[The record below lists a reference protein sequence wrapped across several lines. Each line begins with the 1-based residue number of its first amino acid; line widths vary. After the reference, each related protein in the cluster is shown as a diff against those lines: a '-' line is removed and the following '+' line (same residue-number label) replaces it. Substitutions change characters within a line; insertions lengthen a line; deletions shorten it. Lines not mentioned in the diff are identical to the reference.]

1 MKKQVKYVFITGGVV
16 SSLGKGVTSASLA
29 LLLKSRG
36 YRVFMQKLD
45 PYLNVDPGTMSPY
58 QHGEVFVTDDGAET
72 DLDLG
77 HYERFAGVTC
87 SKASNYTSGRIYSA
101 VLARERA
108 GGYLGG
114 TVQVVPHITD
124 EIKAAIRSAG
134 EAHGD
139 EPAPDIVLCEIG
151 GVSGDIESLP
161 FLEAARQFRFEEGE
175 ENTCFVHLTL
185 VPYLKAAGELKTKP
199 SQHSVGMLRN
209 IGIIPDILV
218 CRTEM
223 TIPEEHLKKL
233 AMFCNV
239 KRECVIE
246 EKDVADSV
254 YAVPRELREQGLD
267 EQVLR
272 QVRLD
277 LWPIKHTVWDTLV
290 RKATQPKKR
299 CRIALVGKYISIR
312 DAYKSV
318 HEALQHAGMANDC
331 KVEVVPIE
339 AEEFHDLFKR
349 VGVKSSSSRKV
360 ANNSSL
366 ELQLKTPTN
375 SIDGILV
382 PGGFGA
388 RGVEGK
394 IAAIKYAREKKIPF
408 LGICLGMQ
416 CTVIEYARDVLGWK
430 DANSTEFDENTTHP
444 VIDLM
449 EEQRGVTQKGG
460 TMRLGAYPCVLKKDS
475 LADKL
480 YSHKEHKEHKV
491 FVDFASFAA
500 KNTTVISERHRHR
513 YEFANDTKAQ
523 KAIEA
528 AGLVASGLSPDGKLV
543 EIVELPGHPYFI
555 AAQFHPEFKSRPTI
569 PHPLFNGLVKAALKN
584 GKRGTGNGERIPR
597 AKRVAEGDALAGVG
611 TGKRE

>member
-36 YRVFMQKLD
+36 YKVFMQKLD

-87 SKASNYTSGRIYSA
+87 TKASNYTSGRIYSA

-134 EAHGD
+134 EHD
-139 EPAPDIVLCEIG
+139 CDIVLCEIG

-161 FLEAARQFRFEEGE
+161 FLEAARQFRFEEGTD
-175 ENTCFVHLTL
+175 NTCFVHLTL
-185 VPYLKAAGELKTKP
+185 VPHLKAAGELKTKP
-199 SQHSVGMLRN
+199 SQHSVGLLRN

-223 TIPEEHLKKL
+223 PIPEEHKQKL

-239 KRECVIE
+239 RRECVIE
-246 EKDVADSV
+246 EQDVTASV
-254 YAVPRELREQGLD
+254 YAVPRELRKQALD

-272 QVRLD
+272 QLHLD
-277 LWPIKHTVWDTLV
+277 IWPIKHTAWDTLV
-290 RKATQPKKR
+290 RKATKPKR
-299 CRIALVGKYISIR
+299 HCRIALVGKYISIR

-331 KVEVVPIE
+331 KVEVVPVE
-339 AEEFHDLFKR
+339 AEEFSSADKR
-349 VGVKSSSSRKV
+349 F
-360 ANNSSL
+360 
-366 ELQLKTPTN
+366 
-375 SIDGILV
+375 DGILV
-382 PGGFGA
+382 PGGFGS

-394 IAAIKYAREKKIPF
+394 IAAIRYARERKIPF

-430 DANSTEFDENTTHP
+430 DANSTEFDAKTAHP

-449 EEQRGVTQKGG
+449 EEQRGITQKGG
-460 TMRLGAYPCVLKKDS
+460 TMRLGAYPCVLKKNS
-475 LADKL
+475 LAAKL
-480 YSHKEHKEHKV
+480 YG
-491 FVDFASFAA
+491 AA
-500 KNTTVISERHRHR
+500 EISERHRHR
-513 YEFANDTKAQ
+513 YELDANGAAAA
-523 KAIEA
+523 AIEK
-528 AGLVASGLSPDGKLV
+528 AGLAISGLSPDDKLV
-543 EIVELPGHPYFI
+543 EIVELPNHPYFI
-555 AAQFHPEFKSRPTI
+555 ACQFHPEFKSRPTA
-569 PHPLFNGLVKAALKN
+569 PHPLFLGLVKAALT
-584 GKRGTGNGERIPR
+584 RS
-597 AKRVAEGDALAGVG
+597 
-611 TGKRE
+611 

>member
-1 MKKQVKYVFITGGVV
+1 MQSNTIGCSRLKPEWTTMKQHVKYVFITGGVV

-36 YRVFMQKLD
+36 YKVFMQKLD

-77 HYERFAGVTC
+77 HYERFEGVTC
-87 SKASNYTSGRIYSA
+87 TQASNFTSGRIYSA

-134 EAHGD
+134 EHD
-139 EPAPDIVLCEIG
+139 CDIVLCEIG

-161 FLEAARQFRFEEGE
+161 FLEAARQFRFEEGV

-223 TIPEEHLKKL
+223 PIPEEHMQKL

-239 KRECVIE
+239 RRECVIE
-246 EKDVADSV
+246 ERDVTESV
-254 YAVPRELREQGLD
+254 YAVPRELRKQGLD

-272 QVRLD
+272 QLHLD
-277 LWPIKHTVWDTLV
+277 IWPIRHTVWDTLV
-290 RKATQPKKR
+290 RKATQSKKR

-312 DAYKSV
+312 DAYKSI
-318 HEALQHAGMANDC
+318 HEALQHAGMAKNC

-339 AEEFHDLFKR
+339 AEDLLDTKR
-349 VGVKSSSSRKV
+349 GKDPGDCCGKK
-360 ANNSSL
+360 
-366 ELQLKTPTN
+366 LKE
-375 SIDGILV
+375 IDGILV
-382 PGGFGA
+382 PGGFGS

-394 IAAIKYAREKKIPF
+394 IAAIKYAREHKIPF

-416 CTVIEYARDVLGWK
+416 CTVIEYARDVLGWA
-430 DANSTEFDENTTHP
+430 DANSTEFDEKTTHP

-449 EEQRGVTQKGG
+449 EEQRGITQKGG
-460 TMRLGAYPCVLKKDS
+460 TMRLGAYPCILKKGS
-475 LADKL
+475 LAAKL
-480 YSHKEHKEHKV
+480 YGTSNLSLVSRHP
-491 FVDFASFAA
+491 SL
-500 KNTTVISERHRHR
+500 TISERHRHR
-513 YEFANDTKAQ
+513 YELGERASRPF
-523 KAIEA
+523 IEA
-528 AGLVASGLSPDGKLV
+528 GLNVSGLSPDGTLV
-543 EIVELPGHPYFI
+543 EIVELPQAKHPYFI
-555 AAQFHPEFKSRPTI
+555 ACQFHPEFKSRPTD
-569 PHPLFNGLVKAALKN
+569 PYPLFVGLVTAALK
-584 GKRGTGNGERIPR
+584 GK
-597 AKRVAEGDALAGVG
+597 
-611 TGKRE
+611 

>member
-16 SSLGKGVTSASLA
+16 SSLGKGITSASLA

-124 EIKAAIRSAG
+124 EIKSAIHSAG
-134 EAHGD
+134 EPHGD

-223 TIPEEHLKKL
+223 TIPEEHLRKL

-246 EKDVADSV
+246 EKDVTDSV
-254 YAVPRELREQGLD
+254 YAVPRELRDQGLD

-272 QVRLD
+272 QLRLD
-277 LWPIKHTVWDTLV
+277 VWPIKHTIWDSLV
-290 RKATQPKKR
+290 RKATQPKR
-299 CRIALVGKYISIR
+299 ECTIALVGKYISIR
-312 DAYKSV
+312 DAYKSI

-331 KVEVVPIE
+331 KVNVVPIE
-339 AEEFHDLFKR
+339 AEDLLATK
-349 VGVKSSSSRKV
+349 GTKSTKKKDEEKNLCDLCV
-360 ANNSSL
+360 L
-366 ELQLKTPTN
+366 CGKKLKDV
-375 SIDGILV
+375 DGILV
-382 PGGFGA
+382 PGGFGS

-430 DANSTEFDENTTHP
+430 DANSTEFDEKTAHP

-449 EEQRGVTQKGG
+449 EEQRGITQKGG
-460 TMRLGAYPCVLKKDS
+460 TMRLGAYPCVLKTGS
-475 LADKL
+475 LAEKL
-480 YSHKEHKEHKV
+480 YCHKGHKDHKA
-491 FVDFASFAA
+491 FVE
-500 KNTTVISERHRHR
+500 TMISERHRHR
-513 YEFANDTKAQ
+513 YEFANGAEAQ
-523 KAIEA
+523 RAIEA

-543 EIVELPGHPYFI
+543 EIVELHGHPYFI
-555 AAQFHPEFKSRPTI
+555 ASQFHPEFKSRPTA
-569 PHPLFNGLVKAALKN
+569 PHPLFNGLVKAALK
-584 GKRGTGNGERIPR
+584 GKR
-597 AKRVAEGDALAGVG
+597 K
-611 TGKRE
+611 

>member
-16 SSLGKGVTSASLA
+16 SSLGKGITSASLA

-36 YRVFMQKLD
+36 YKVFMQKLD

-101 VLARERA
+101 VISRERA

-114 TVQVVPHITD
+114 TVQVVPHITN
-124 EIKAAIRSAG
+124 EIKAAIHSAG
-134 EAHGD
+134 EHD
-139 EPAPDIVLCEIG
+139 CDIVLCEIG

-199 SQHSVGMLRN
+199 SQHSVGQLRA

-223 TIPEEHLKKL
+223 TIPREHLEKL

-239 KRECVIE
+239 RRECVIE
-246 EKDVADSV
+246 EKDVTDSV
-254 YAVPRELREQGLD
+254 YAVPRELRMQHLD
-267 EQVLR
+267 EQVLK
-272 QVRLD
+272 QLHLD
-277 LWPIKHTVWDTLV
+277 IWPIKHTVWDTLV
-290 RKATQPKKR
+290 KKATQPKYE
-299 CRIALVGKYISIR
+299 CTIALVGKYISIR

-318 HEALQHAGMANDC
+318 HEALQHAGMAHNA
-331 KVEVVPIE
+331 KVHVECIE
-339 AEEFHDLFKR
+339 AEDVEKNPKLLAK
-349 VGVKSSSSRKV
+349 
-360 ANNSSL
+360 A
-366 ELQLKTPTN
+366 
-375 SIDGILV
+375 DGILV
-382 PGGFGA
+382 PGGFGS
-388 RGVEGK
+388 RGVPGK
-394 IAAIKYAREKKIPF
+394 IAAIKWAREKKVPF

-416 CTVIEYARDVLGWK
+416 CTVIEYARDVLDWK
-430 DANSTEFDENTTHP
+430 DANSTEFDEKTAHP

-449 EEQRGVTQKGG
+449 EEQKKVTAKGG
-460 TMRLGAYPCVLKKDS
+460 TMRLGAYPCVLKRGS
-475 LADKL
+475 LA
-480 YSHKEHKEHKV
+480 
-491 FVDFASFAA
+491 A
-500 KNTTVISERHRHR
+500 KMYKSLEISERHRHR
-513 YEFANDTKAQ
+513 YEFALGTEMQ
-523 KAIEA
+523 QAIEK
-528 AGLVASGLSPDGKLV
+528 AGLKVSGTSPDGKLV

-555 AAQFHPEFKSRPTI
+555 AGQFHPEFKSRPI
-569 PHPLFNGLVKAALKN
+569 APHPLFDGLVAAALR
-584 GKRGTGNGERIPR
+584 GK
-597 AKRVAEGDALAGVG
+597 K
-611 TGKRE
+611 K

>member
-16 SSLGKGVTSASLA
+16 SSLGKGITSASLA

-36 YRVFMQKLD
+36 YKVFMQKLD

-114 TVQVVPHITD
+114 TVQVVPHITN

-134 EAHGD
+134 EHD
-139 EPAPDIVLCEIG
+139 CDIVLCEIG

-161 FLEAARQFRFEEGE
+161 FLEAARQFRFEEGV

-199 SQHSVGMLRN
+199 SQHSVGQLRA

-223 TIPEEHLKKL
+223 PIPREHLEKL

-239 KRECVIE
+239 RRDCVIE
-246 EKDVADSV
+246 EKDVTDSV
-254 YAVPRELREQGLD
+254 YAVPRELHKQHLD
-267 EQVLR
+267 EQVLK
-272 QVRLD
+272 QLHLD
-277 LWPIKHTVWDTLV
+277 IWPIRHTVWDTLV
-290 RKATQPKKR
+290 KKATQPKHE
-299 CRIALVGKYISIR
+299 CTIALVGKYISIR

-318 HEALQHAGMANDC
+318 HEALQHAGMAHNAKVHVDC
-331 KVEVVPIE
+331 IE
-339 AEEFHDLFKR
+339 AEEVEKNPKLLAR
-349 VGVKSSSSRKV
+349 
-360 ANNSSL
+360 A
-366 ELQLKTPTN
+366 
-375 SIDGILV
+375 DGILV
-382 PGGFGA
+382 PGGFGS
-388 RGVEGK
+388 RGVPGK
-394 IAAIKYAREKKIPF
+394 VAAIKWAREKGVPF

-430 DANSTEFDENTTHP
+430 DANSTEFDEKTTHP

-449 EEQRGVTQKGG
+449 EEQKKVTAKGG
-460 TMRLGAYPCVLKKDS
+460 TMRLGAYPCILKKGS
-475 LADKL
+475 LAAKL
-480 YSHKEHKEHKV
+480 YKAQE
-491 FVDFASFAA
+491 
-500 KNTTVISERHRHR
+500 ISERHRHR
-513 YEFANDTKAQ
+513 YEFALGTPMQ
-523 KAIEA
+523 QAIEK
-528 AGLVASGLSPDGKLV
+528 AGLRVSGTSPDGKLV
-543 EIVELPGHPYFI
+543 EIVELPTHPYFI
-555 AAQFHPEFKSRPTI
+555 AGQFHPEFKSRPTD
-569 PHPLFNGLVKAALKN
+569 PHPLFKGLVAAALKQ
-584 GKRGTGNGERIPR
+584 KKFE
-597 AKRVAEGDALAGVG
+597 K
-611 TGKRE
+611 KK

>member
-1 MKKQVKYVFITGGVV
+1 MAKYVFITGGVV

-87 SKASNYTSGRIYSA
+87 TKASNFTSGRIYSA

-114 TVQVVPHITD
+114 TVQVVPHVTD

-134 EAHGD
+134 EPHGA

-161 FLEAARQFRFEEGE
+161 FLEAARQFRFEAGA

-185 VPYLKAAGELKTKP
+185 VPYLRAAGELKTKP
-199 SQHSVGMLRN
+199 SQHSVGQLRA

-218 CRTEM
+218 CRTERA
-223 TIPEEHLKKL
+223 IPPEHLDKL
-233 AMFCNV
+233 ALFCNV
-239 KRECVIE
+239 RRECVIE
-246 EKDVADSV
+246 EKDVAESV

-267 EQVLR
+267 EQVLH
-272 QVRLD
+272 QLRLD
-277 LWPIKHTVWDTLV
+277 IWPIRHTVWDTLV
-290 RKATQPKKR
+290 RKATQPKR
-299 CRIALVGKYISIR
+299 ACRIALVGKYVAVR

-318 HEALQHAGMANDC
+318 HEALQHAGMARDAR
-331 KVEVVPIE
+331 VEVVPIE
-339 AEEFHDLFKR
+339 AET
-349 VGVKSSSSRKV
+349 
-360 ANNSSL
+360 L
-366 ELQLKTPTN
+366 EGRGGAAAAARRALADF
-375 SIDGILV
+375 DGILV
-382 PGGFGA
+382 PGGFGS

-394 IAAIKYAREKKIPF
+394 IAAIRYAREHKVPL

-416 CTVIEYARDVLGWK
+416 CAVIECSRDLLGWT
-430 DANSTEFDENTTHP
+430 DANSTEFDPATKHP

-449 EEQRGVTQKGG
+449 ESQRGVTQKGG
-460 TMRLGAYPCVLKKDS
+460 TMRLGAYPCLLS
-475 LADKL
+475 AG
-480 YSHKEHKEHKV
+480 SR
-491 FVDFASFAA
+491 AA
-500 KNTTVISERHRHR
+500 RAYGKQAQCRMQNAECRMAGKSSGKAFSIQHSELCISERHRHR
-513 YEFANDTKAQ
+513 YELAMDSEARR
-523 KAIEA
+523 ALEA
-528 AGLVASGLSPDGKLV
+528 AGLRVSGVSPDGSLAEV
-543 EIVELPGHPYFI
+543 VELPGHPYFI
-555 AAQFHPEFKSRPTI
+555 ACQFHPEFKSRPTA
-569 PHPLFNGLVKAALKN
+569 PHPLFLGLVTAALA
-584 GKRGTGNGERIPR
+584 RAPR
-597 AKRVAEGDALAGVG
+597 TPRRSASGR
-611 TGKRE
+611 RRW

>member
-1 MKKQVKYVFITGGVV
+1 MKNQVKYVFITGGVV
-16 SSLGKGVTSASLA
+16 SSLGKGITSASLA

-36 YRVFMQKLD
+36 YKVFMQKLD

-87 SKASNYTSGRIYSA
+87 TKASNFTSGRIYSA

-124 EIKAAIRSAG
+124 EIKAAIRSGGSQFA
-134 EAHGD
+134 ATD
-139 EPAPDIVLCEIG
+139 PDAINCVPPDIVLCEIG

-161 FLEAARQFRFEEGE
+161 FLEAARQFRFEEGQ

-223 TIPEEHLKKL
+223 PIPEEHMQKL

-246 EKDVADSV
+246 ERDVTDSV
-254 YAVPRELREQGLD
+254 YAVPRELRKQGLD

-272 QVRLD
+272 QLHLD
-277 LWPIKHTVWDTLV
+277 IWPVKHTVWDTLV

-312 DAYKSV
+312 DAYKSI
-318 HEALQHAGMANDC
+318 HEALQHAGMEKDC

-339 AEEFHDLFKR
+339 AEELLAAKNTESTKRGKHLCDLCDLCGK
-349 VGVKSSSSRKV
+349 K
-360 ANNSSL
+360 
-366 ELQLKTPTN
+366 LKDV
-375 SIDGILV
+375 DGILV
-382 PGGFGA
+382 PGGFGS

-394 IAAIKYAREKKIPF
+394 IAAIRYAREHKIPF

-430 DANSTEFDENTTHP
+430 DANSTEFDAATTHP

-449 EEQRGVTQKGG
+449 EEQRGITLKGG
-460 TMRLGAYPCVLKKDS
+460 TMRLGAYPCVLTKGS
-475 LADKL
+475 LAAKL
-480 YSHKEHKEHKV
+480 YVKKGEKV
-491 FVDFASFAA
+491 RRCEGENENLRPTSQDHDALM
-500 KNTTVISERHRHR
+500 TISERHRHR
-513 YEFANDTKAQ
+513 YEFAYDSAGRTALV
-523 KAIEA
+523 A
-528 AGLVASGLSPDGKLV
+528 AGLAVSGLSPDGKLV
-543 EIVELPGHPYFI
+543 EVVELPKHPYFI
-555 AAQFHPEFKSRPTI
+555 ACQFHPEFKSRPTA
-569 PHPLFNGLVKAALKN
+569 PHPLFVGLVAAALNRSRTK
-584 GKRGTGNGERIPR
+584 GK
-597 AKRVAEGDALAGVG
+597 
-611 TGKRE
+611 

>member
-16 SSLGKGVTSASLA
+16 SSLGKGITSASLA

-36 YRVFMQKLD
+36 YKVFMQKLD

-87 SKASNYTSGRIYSA
+87 TKASNFTSGRIYSA

-114 TVQVVPHITD
+114 TVQVIPHITD

-134 EAHGD
+134 EHD
-139 EPAPDIVLCEIG
+139 CDIVLCEIG

-161 FLEAARQFRFEEGE
+161 FLEAARQFRFEEGA

-223 TIPEEHLKKL
+223 PIPEEHMQKL

-239 KRECVIE
+239 RRDCVIE
-246 EKDVADSV
+246 EQDVTDSV
-254 YAVPRELREQGLD
+254 YAVPRELRKQGLD

-272 QVRLD
+272 QLHLD
-277 LWPIKHTVWDTLV
+277 IWPIKHTVWDTLV
-290 RKATQPKKR
+290 RKATQPKRR
-299 CRIALVGKYISIR
+299 CRIALVGKYIAIR
-312 DAYKSV
+312 DAYKSI
-318 HEALQHAGMANDC
+318 HEALQHAGMAKDC
-331 KVEVVPIE
+331 KVEVIPIE
-339 AEEFHDLFKR
+339 AEDILTQRHKDTET
-349 VGVKSSSSRKV
+349 KSKHLCASGP
-360 ANNSSL
+360 L
-366 ELQLKTPTN
+366 CLKN
-375 SIDGILV
+375 IDGILV
-382 PGGFGA
+382 PGGFGS
-388 RGVEGK
+388 RGIEGK
-394 IAAIKYAREKKIPF
+394 IAAIRYAREHKIPF

-430 DANSTEFDENTTHP
+430 DANSTEFDEHTAHP

-460 TMRLGAYPCVLKKDS
+460 TMRLGAYPCVLKKGS
-475 LADKL
+475 LASKL
-480 YSHKEHKEHKV
+480 YKDALTGFTRLTISQNPVNPVEKN
-491 FVDFASFAA
+491 FVAG
-500 KNTTVISERHRHR
+500 TISERHRHR
-513 YEFANDTKAQ
+513 YEFANNTEAQ

-528 AGLVASGLSPDGKLV
+528 AGLVATGLSPDGKLV
-543 EIVELPGHPYFI
+543 EIVELPKHPYFI
-555 AAQFHPEFKSRPTI
+555 ASQFHPEFKSRPTE
-569 PHPLFNGLVKAALKN
+569 PHPLFLGLVSAALKE
-584 GKRGTGNGERIPR
+584 K
-597 AKRVAEGDALAGVG
+597 K
-611 TGKRE
+611 

>member
-1 MKKQVKYVFITGGVV
+1 MIFVNFVAKNNDMKKQVKYVFITGGVV

-331 KVEVVPIE
+331 KVEVVPVE
-339 AEEFHDLFKR
+339 AEEWKETKD
-349 VGVKSSSSRKV
+349 
-360 ANNSSL
+360 
-366 ELQLKTPTN
+366 
-375 SIDGILV
+375 IDGILV
-382 PGGFGA
+382 PGGFGS

-460 TMRLGAYPCVLKKDS
+460 TMRLGAYPCVLAKGS

-480 YSHKEHKEHKV
+480 YSHKENK
-491 FVDFASFAA
+491 ASAA
-500 KNTTVISERHRHR
+500 KGATVISERHRHR

-584 GKRGTGNGERIPR
+584 GKREEGKGTRE
-597 AKRVAEGDALAGVG
+597 EGV
-611 TGKRE
+611 KNEKK

>member
-16 SSLGKGVTSASLA
+16 SSLGKGITSASLA

-36 YRVFMQKLD
+36 YKVFMQKLD

-87 SKASNYTSGRIYSA
+87 TKASNYTSGRIYSA

-114 TVQVVPHITD
+114 TVQVIPHITD

-134 EAHGD
+134 EHD
-139 EPAPDIVLCEIG
+139 CDIVLCEIG

-161 FLEAARQFRFEEGE
+161 FLEAARQFRFEEGAD
-175 ENTCFVHLTL
+175 NTCFVHLTL

-223 TIPEEHLKKL
+223 PIPEEHMQKL

-239 KRECVIE
+239 RRDCVIE
-246 EKDVADSV
+246 EQDVTDSV
-254 YAVPRELREQGLD
+254 YAVPRELRKQGLD

-272 QVRLD
+272 QLHLD
-277 LWPIKHTVWDTLV
+277 IWPIKHTVWDTLV

-299 CRIALVGKYISIR
+299 CRIALVGKYIAIR
-312 DAYKSV
+312 DAYKSI
-318 HEALQHAGMANDC
+318 HEALQHAGMAKDC

-339 AEEFHDLFKR
+339 AEEIESACNGNGHETRDTRR
-349 VGVKSSSSRKV
+349 VSRLTSH
-360 ANNSSL
+360 AQSP
-366 ELQLKTPTN
+366 LKDV
-375 SIDGILV
+375 DGILV
-382 PGGFGA
+382 PGGFGS

-394 IAAIKYAREKKIPF
+394 VAAIRFAREHGIPF

-430 DANSTEFDENTTHP
+430 DANSTEFDDHTAHP

-449 EEQRGVTQKGG
+449 EEQRGITQKGG
-460 TMRLGAYPCVLKKDS
+460 TMRLGAYPCVLKTGS
-475 LADKL
+475 LAAKL
-480 YSHKEHKEHKV
+480 YGKESV
-491 FVDFASFAA
+491 
-500 KNTTVISERHRHR
+500 TISERHRHR
-513 YEFANDTKAQ
+513 YELAYDSDTRKTL
-523 KAIEA
+523 EG
-528 AGLVASGLSPDGKLV
+528 AGLEVSGTSPDGKLV
-543 EIVELPGHPYFI
+543 EIVELPQTKHPYFI
-555 AAQFHPEFKSRPTI
+555 ACQFHPEFKSRPTA
-569 PHPLFNGLVKAALKN
+569 PHPLFLGLVAAALKN
-584 GKRGTGNGERIPR
+584 GERGN
-597 AKRVAEGDALAGVG
+597 
-611 TGKRE
+611 RE

>member
-1 MKKQVKYVFITGGVV
+1 MAKYVFITGGVV

-87 SKASNYTSGRIYSA
+87 TKASNFTSGRIYSA

-114 TVQVVPHITD
+114 TVQVVPHVTD

-161 FLEAARQFRFEEGE
+161 FLEAARQFRFEAGA

-185 VPYLKAAGELKTKP
+185 VPYLRAAGELKTKP
-199 SQHSVGMLRN
+199 SQHSVGQLRA

-218 CRTEM
+218 CRTERA
-223 TIPEEHLKKL
+223 IPPEHLDKL
-233 AMFCNV
+233 ALFCNV
-239 KRECVIE
+239 RRECVIE
-246 EKDVADSV
+246 EKDVEESV

-267 EQVLR
+267 EQVLH
-272 QVRLD
+272 QLRLD
-277 LWPIKHTVWDTLV
+277 IWPIRHTVWDTLV
-290 RKATQPKKR
+290 RKATQPKR
-299 CRIALVGKYISIR
+299 ACRIALVGKYVAVR

-318 HEALQHAGMANDC
+318 HEALQHAGMARDAR
-331 KVEVVPIE
+331 VEVVPIE
-339 AEEFHDLFKR
+339 AET
-349 VGVKSSSSRKV
+349 
-360 ANNSSL
+360 L
-366 ELQLKTPTN
+366 EGRGGAAAAARRALADF
-375 SIDGILV
+375 DGILV
-382 PGGFGA
+382 PGGFGS

-394 IAAIKYAREKKIPF
+394 IEAIRFARENGVPL

-416 CTVIEYARDVLGWK
+416 CAVIEFARHVAGWE
-430 DANSTEFDENTTHP
+430 DANSTEFDPATPHP

-449 EEQRGVTQKGG
+449 ESQRGVTQKGG
-460 TMRLGAYPCVLKKDS
+460 TMRLGAYPCLLS
-475 LADKL
+475 AG
-480 YSHKEHKEHKV
+480 SR
-491 FVDFASFAA
+491 AA
-500 KNTTVISERHRHR
+500 RAYGKQAQCRMLNAECRIAGKSSGKAFSIQHSELCISERHRHR
-513 YEFANDTKAQ
+513 YELAMDSEARR
-523 KAIEA
+523 ALEA
-528 AGLVASGLSPDGKLV
+528 AGLRVSGVSPDGSLAEV
-543 EIVELPGHPYFI
+543 VELPGHPYFV
-555 AAQFHPEFKSRPTI
+555 ACQFHPEFKSRPTA
-569 PHPLFNGLVKAALKN
+569 PHPFFLGLVTAALA
-584 GKRGTGNGERIPR
+584 RARSPR
-597 AKRVAEGDALAGVG
+597 SS
-611 TGKRE
+611 

>member
-16 SSLGKGVTSASLA
+16 SSLGKGITSASLA

-36 YRVFMQKLD
+36 YKVFMQKLD

-77 HYERFAGVTC
+77 HYERFAGVNCT
-87 SKASNYTSGRIYSA
+87 KASNFTSGRIYSA

-134 EAHGD
+134 EHD
-139 EPAPDIVLCEIG
+139 CDIVLCEIG

-161 FLEAARQFRFEEGE
+161 FLEAARQFRFEQGY

-199 SQHSVGMLRN
+199 SQHSVGQLRN

-223 TIPEEHLKKL
+223 PIPEEHKQKL
-233 AMFCNV
+233 ALFCNV

-246 EKDVADSV
+246 EQDVSDSV
-254 YAVPRELREQGLD
+254 YAVPRELRKQGLD
-267 EQVLR
+267 EQVLH
-272 QVRLD
+272 QLRLD
-277 LWPIKHTVWDTLV
+277 IWPIKHSVWDTLV
-290 RKATQPKKR
+290 RKATQPKKN

-312 DAYKSV
+312 DAYKSI
-318 HEALQHAGMANDC
+318 HEALQHAGMAKDC

-339 AEEFHDLFKR
+339 AEELSRDDLK
-349 VGVKSSSSRKV
+349 G
-360 ANNSSL
+360 
-366 ELQLKTPTN
+366 
-375 SIDGILV
+375 IDGILV

-394 IAAIKYAREKKIPF
+394 VAAIRYAREHGIPF

-416 CTVIEYARDVLGWK
+416 CTVIEYARDVLGWA
-430 DANSTEFDENTTHP
+430 DANSTEFDEQTTHP

-449 EEQRGVTQKGG
+449 EEQRGITQKGG
-460 TMRLGAYPCVLKKDS
+460 TMRLGAYPCALKKGS
-475 LADKL
+475 LAAKL
-480 YSHKEHKEHKV
+480 YGEP
-491 FVDFASFAA
+491 
-500 KNTTVISERHRHR
+500 NISERHRHR
-513 YEFANDTKAQ
+513 YELAYDSEGRA
-523 KAIEA
+523 ALSA
-528 AGLVASGLSPDGKLV
+528 AGLQVSGLSPDGKLV
-543 EIVELPGHPYFI
+543 EIVELPDHPYFI
-555 AAQFHPEFKSRPTI
+555 ACQFHPEFKSRPTA
-569 PHPLFNGLVKAALKN
+569 PHPLFVGLVAAALKRRLTS
-584 GKRGTGNGERIPR
+584 RGRPR
-597 AKRVAEGDALAGVG
+597 A
-611 TGKRE
+611 

>member
-161 FLEAARQFRFEEGE
+161 FLEAARQFRFEEGN

-331 KVEVVPIE
+331 KVEVIPIE
-339 AEEFHDLFKR
+339 AEELTDNEPHTEAQR
-349 VGVKSSSSRKV
+349 HR
-360 ANNSSL
+360 ANNLRGSVAL
-366 ELQLKTPTN
+366 CDLKN
-375 SIDGILV
+375 VDGILV
-382 PGGFGA
+382 PGGFGS

-460 TMRLGAYPCVLKKDS
+460 TMRLGAYPCVLEKGS

-480 YSHKEHKEHKV
+480 YSHKEHK
-491 FVDFASFAA
+491 DNSACSASLRLCVKDKDA
-500 KNTTVISERHRHR
+500 TVISERHRHR
-513 YEFANDTKAQ
+513 YELAYDSAARAALEKAGI
-523 KAIEA
+523 K
-528 AGLVASGLSPDGKLV
+528 VSGTSPDGKLV

-555 AAQFHPEFKSRPTI
+555 ASQFHPEFKSRPTI

-584 GKRGTGNGERIPR
+584 GKRGTGNGKRGTGNGER
-597 AKRVAEGDALAGVG
+597 GMGN
-611 TGKRE
+611 GKRE

>member
-16 SSLGKGVTSASLA
+16 SSLGKGITSASLA

-36 YRVFMQKLD
+36 YKVFMQKLD

-87 SKASNYTSGRIYSA
+87 TKASNFTSGRIYSA

-124 EIKAAIRSAG
+124 EIKAAIHSAG
-134 EAHGD
+134 EHD
-139 EPAPDIVLCEIG
+139 CDIVLCEIG

-161 FLEAARQFRFEEGE
+161 FLEAARQFRFEEGQ

-199 SQHSVGMLRN
+199 SQHSVGQLRA

-223 TIPEEHLKKL
+223 TIPEEHLRKL
-233 AMFCNV
+233 ALFCNV

-246 EKDVADSV
+246 EKDVTDSV
-254 YAVPRELREQGLD
+254 YAVPRELRKQGLD

-272 QVRLD
+272 QLHLD
-277 LWPIKHTVWDTLV
+277 IWPVKHTIWDSLV
-290 RKATQPKKR
+290 RKATTPRKR
-299 CRIALVGKYISIR
+299 CRIALVGKYIAIR
-312 DAYKSV
+312 DAYKSI

-339 AEEFHDLFKR
+339 AEELLAAEGARGERKSCDLCAK
-349 VGVKSSSSRKV
+349 K
-360 ANNSSL
+360 
-366 ELQLKTPTN
+366 LKDV
-375 SIDGILV
+375 DGILV
-382 PGGFGA
+382 PGGFGS

-394 IAAIKYAREKKIPF
+394 IAAIRYARERKMPF

-416 CTVIEYARDVLGWK
+416 CTVIEYARDVLGWR
-430 DANSTEFDENTTHP
+430 DANSTEFDANTAHP

-449 EEQRGVTQKGG
+449 DEQRGITQKGG
-460 TMRLGAYPCVLKKDS
+460 TMRLGAYPCVLKKGT
-475 LADKL
+475 LAAKL
-480 YSHKEHKEHKV
+480 YR
-491 FVDFASFAA
+491 DAS
-500 KNTTVISERHRHR
+500 ISERHRHR
-513 YEFANDTKAQ
+513 YELANASVAQ
-523 KAIEA
+523 KALEA

-543 EIVELPGHPYFI
+543 ELVELPGHPYFI
-555 AAQFHPEFKSRPTI
+555 ASQFHPEFKSRPTT
-569 PHPLFNGLVKAALKN
+569 PHPLFNGLVKAALKRKN
-584 GKRGTGNGERIPR
+584 
-597 AKRVAEGDALAGVG
+597 A
-611 TGKRE
+611 

>member
-1 MKKQVKYVFITGGVV
+1 MTPDPTIREAMKKQVKYVFITGGVV

-36 YRVFMQKLD
+36 YNVFMQKLD

-87 SKASNYTSGRIYSA
+87 TKASNFTSGRIYSA

-124 EIKAAIRSAG
+124 EIKAAIHSAG
-134 EAHGD
+134 EHD
-139 EPAPDIVLCEIG
+139 CDIVLCEIG

-161 FLEAARQFRFEEGE
+161 FLEAARQFRFEEGY

-199 SQHSVGMLRN
+199 SQHSVGQLRA

-223 TIPEEHLKKL
+223 PIPEEHMKKL
-233 AMFCNV
+233 ALFCNV

-246 EKDVADSV
+246 EQDVTDSV
-254 YAVPRELREQGLD
+254 YAVPRELRKQGLD

-272 QVRLD
+272 QLHLD
-277 LWPIKHTVWDTLV
+277 IWPIKHTIWDTLV
-290 RKATQPKKR
+290 RKATEPKKA

-318 HEALQHAGMANDC
+318 HEALQHAGMANNC
-331 KVEVVPIE
+331 KVKVVPIE
-339 AEEFHDLFKR
+339 AEELECLYDDNGHDAQGR
-349 VGVKSSSSRKV
+349 RRTPSQASR
-360 ANNSSL
+360 AQNP
-366 ELQLKTPTN
+366 LKN
-375 SIDGILV
+375 IDGILV
-382 PGGFGA
+382 PGGFGS
-388 RGVEGK
+388 RGVKGK
-394 IAAIKYAREKKIPF
+394 VAAIKYAREHKVPF

-416 CTVIEYARDVLGWK
+416 CTVIEYARDVVGWA
-430 DANSTEFDENTTHP
+430 DANSTEFDENTSHP

-449 EEQRGVTQKGG
+449 EEQRGITQKGG
-460 TMRLGAYPCVLKKDS
+460 TMRLGAYPCNLKKGS
-475 LADKL
+475 LAAKL
-480 YSHKEHKEHKV
+480 YKE
-491 FVDFASFAA
+491 A
-500 KNTTVISERHRHR
+500 TISERHRHR
-513 YEFANDTKAQ
+513 YELSMHSDGRAALAK
-523 KAIEA
+523 
-528 AGLVASGLSPDGKLV
+528 AGLVVSGTSPDGTLA
-543 EIVELPGHPYFI
+543 EIVELPQTKHPYFI
-555 AAQFHPEFKSRPTI
+555 ASQFHPEFKSRPTA
-569 PHPLFNGLVKAALKN
+569 PHPLFVGLVKAALDKE
-584 GKRGTGNGERIPR
+584 GK
-597 AKRVAEGDALAGVG
+597 
-611 TGKRE
+611 

>member
-1 MKKQVKYVFITGGVV
+1 MAKYVFITGGVV

-87 SKASNYTSGRIYSA
+87 TKASNFTSGRIYSA

-114 TVQVVPHITD
+114 TVQVVPHVTD

-161 FLEAARQFRFEEGE
+161 FLEAARQFRFEAGA

-199 SQHSVGMLRN
+199 SQHSVGQLRA
-209 IGIIPDILV
+209 IGIVPDILV
-218 CRTEM
+218 CRTERA
-223 TIPEEHLKKL
+223 IPPEHLDKL
-233 AMFCNV
+233 ALFCNV
-239 KRECVIE
+239 RRECVIE
-246 EKDVADSV
+246 EKDVAESV

-267 EQVLR
+267 EQVLH
-272 QVRLD
+272 QLRLD
-277 LWPIKHTVWDTLV
+277 IWPIRHTVWDTLV
-290 RKATQPKKR
+290 RKATQPKR
-299 CRIALVGKYISIR
+299 ACRIALVGKYVAVR

-318 HEALQHAGMANDC
+318 HEALQHAGMARDAR
-331 KVEVVPIE
+331 VEVVPIE
-339 AEEFHDLFKR
+339 AET
-349 VGVKSSSSRKV
+349 
-360 ANNSSL
+360 L
-366 ELQLKTPTN
+366 EGRGGAAAAARRALADF
-375 SIDGILV
+375 DGILV
-382 PGGFGA
+382 PGGFGS

-394 IAAIKYAREKKIPF
+394 IAAIRYAREHKVPL

-416 CTVIEYARDVLGWK
+416 CAVIECSRDLLGWT
-430 DANSTEFDENTTHP
+430 DANSTEFDPATKHP

-449 EEQRGVTQKGG
+449 ESQRGVTQKGG
-460 TMRLGAYPCVLKKDS
+460 TMRLGAYPCVLRKGS
-475 LADKL
+475 LAARL
-480 YSHKEHKEHKV
+480 YREAE
-491 FVDFASFAA
+491 
-500 KNTTVISERHRHR
+500 ISERHRHR
-513 YEFANDTKAQ
+513 YELAMDSEARR
-523 KAIEA
+523 ALEA
-528 AGLVASGLSPDGKLV
+528 AGLRVSGVSPDGSLAEV
-543 EIVELPGHPYFI
+543 VELPGHPYFI
-555 AAQFHPEFKSRPTI
+555 ACQFHPEFKSRPTA
-569 PHPLFNGLVKAALKN
+569 PHPLFLGLVTAALACKSSPARN
-584 GKRGTGNGERIPR
+584 RG
-597 AKRVAEGDALAGVG
+597 A
-611 TGKRE
+611 

>member
-1 MKKQVKYVFITGGVV
+1 
-16 SSLGKGVTSASLA
+16 
-29 LLLKSRG
+29 
-36 YRVFMQKLD
+36 
-45 PYLNVDPGTMSPY
+45 MSPY

-124 EIKAAIRSAG
+124 EIKAAIHSAG

-223 TIPEEHLKKL
+223 TIPEEHLRKL

-246 EKDVADSV
+246 EKDVTDSV
-254 YAVPRELREQGLD
+254 YAVPRELRDQGLD

-272 QVRLD
+272 QLRLD
-277 LWPIKHTVWDTLV
+277 VWPIKHTVWDSLV
-290 RKATQPKKR
+290 RKATQPKR
-299 CRIALVGKYISIR
+299 ECTIALVGKYISIR
-312 DAYKSV
+312 DAYKSI

-331 KVEVVPIE
+331 KVNVVPIE
-339 AEEFHDLFKR
+339 AEDLLAAKNA
-349 VGVKSSSSRKV
+349 K
-360 ANNSSL
+360 N
-366 ELQLKTPTN
+366 TN
-375 SIDGILV
+375 GGNKDLCGKKLSKADGILV
-382 PGGFGA
+382 PGGFGS

-430 DANSTEFDENTTHP
+430 DANSTEFDEKTAHP

-449 EEQRGVTQKGG
+449 EEQRGITQKGG
-460 TMRLGAYPCVLKKDS
+460 TMRLGAYPCVLKAGS
-475 LADKL
+475 LA
-480 YSHKEHKEHKV
+480 
-491 FVDFASFAA
+491 A
-500 KNTTVISERHRHR
+500 KIYAGGSRSSATEPNCGRAGARPSPTISERHRHR
-513 YEFANDTKAQ
+513 YELANAGEAQ
-523 KAIEA
+523 QAIEA

-555 AAQFHPEFKSRPTI
+555 ASQFHPEFKSRPTA
-569 PHPLFNGLVKAALKN
+569 PHPLFNGLVKAALL
-584 GKRGTGNGERIPR
+584 RQRR
-597 AKRVAEGDALAGVG
+597 R
-611 TGKRE
+611 

>member
-1 MKKQVKYVFITGGVV
+1 MAKYVFITGGVV

-87 SKASNYTSGRIYSA
+87 TKASNFTSGRIYSA

-114 TVQVVPHITD
+114 TVQVVPHVTD

-161 FLEAARQFRFEEGE
+161 FLEAARQFRFEAGA

-199 SQHSVGMLRN
+199 SQHSVGQLRA
-209 IGIIPDILV
+209 IGIVPDILV
-218 CRTEM
+218 CRTERA
-223 TIPEEHLKKL
+223 IPPEHLDKL
-233 AMFCNV
+233 ALFCNV
-239 KRECVIE
+239 RRECVIE
-246 EKDVADSV
+246 EKDVAESV

-267 EQVLR
+267 EQVLH
-272 QVRLD
+272 QLRLD
-277 LWPIKHTVWDTLV
+277 IWPIRHTVWDTLV
-290 RKATQPKKR
+290 RKATQPKR
-299 CRIALVGKYISIR
+299 ACRIALVGKYVAVR

-318 HEALQHAGMANDC
+318 HEALQHAGMARDAR
-331 KVEVVPIE
+331 VEVVPIE
-339 AEEFHDLFKR
+339 AET
-349 VGVKSSSSRKV
+349 
-360 ANNSSL
+360 L
-366 ELQLKTPTN
+366 EGRGGAAAAARRALRTF
-375 SIDGILV
+375 DGILV
-382 PGGFGA
+382 PGGFGS

-394 IAAIKYAREKKIPF
+394 IAAIRYARERKVPL

-416 CTVIEYARDVLGWK
+416 CAVIECSRDLLGWA
-430 DANSTEFDENTTHP
+430 DANSTEFDPATKHP

-449 EEQRGVTQKGG
+449 ESQRGVTQKGG
-460 TMRLGAYPCVLKKDS
+460 TMRLGAYPCLLRKGS
-475 LADKL
+475 LAARL
-480 YSHKEHKEHKV
+480 YGKCTIHNAQCTMKAREEAKALCIEHS
-491 FVDFASFAA
+491 ALCIA
-500 KNTTVISERHRHR
+500 ERHRHR
-513 YEFANDTKAQ
+513 YELAMDSEARR
-523 KAIEA
+523 ALEA
-528 AGLVASGLSPDGKLV
+528 AGLRVSGVSPDGSLA

-555 AAQFHPEFKSRPTI
+555 ACQFHPEFKSRPTA
-569 PHPLFNGLVKAALKN
+569 PHPLFLGLVTAALA
-584 GKRGTGNGERIPR
+584 RAPR
-597 AKRVAEGDALAGVG
+597 APRRSAPGRVRNRGA
-611 TGKRE
+611 

>member
-16 SSLGKGVTSASLA
+16 SSLGKGITSASLA

-36 YRVFMQKLD
+36 YKVFMQKLD

-114 TVQVVPHITD
+114 TVQVVPHITN

-134 EAHGD
+134 EHD
-139 EPAPDIVLCEIG
+139 CDIVLCEIG

-161 FLEAARQFRFEEGE
+161 FLEAARQFRFEEGA

-199 SQHSVGMLRN
+199 SQHSVGQLRA

-223 TIPEEHLKKL
+223 PIPREHLEKL

-239 KRECVIE
+239 RRDCVIE
-246 EKDVADSV
+246 EKDVTDSV
-254 YAVPRELREQGLD
+254 YAVPRELHKQHLD
-267 EQVLR
+267 VQVLK
-272 QVRLD
+272 QLHLD
-277 LWPIKHTVWDTLV
+277 IWPIRHTVWDTLV
-290 RKATQPKKR
+290 KKATRPKHE
-299 CRIALVGKYISIR
+299 CTIALVGKYISIR

-318 HEALQHAGMANDC
+318 HEALQHAGMAHNAKVHVDC
-331 KVEVVPIE
+331 IE
-339 AEEFHDLFKR
+339 AEEVEKNPKLLAK
-349 VGVKSSSSRKV
+349 
-360 ANNSSL
+360 A
-366 ELQLKTPTN
+366 
-375 SIDGILV
+375 DGILV
-382 PGGFGA
+382 PGGFGG
-388 RGVEGK
+388 RGVPGK
-394 IAAIKYAREKKIPF
+394 VAAIKWAREKGVPF

-430 DANSTEFDENTTHP
+430 DANSTEFDEKTTHP

-449 EEQRGVTQKGG
+449 EEQKKVTAKGG
-460 TMRLGAYPCVLKKDS
+460 TMRLGAYPCILKKGS
-475 LADKL
+475 LAAKL
-480 YSHKEHKEHKV
+480 YKAQE
-491 FVDFASFAA
+491 
-500 KNTTVISERHRHR
+500 ISERHRHR
-513 YEFANDTKAQ
+513 YEFALGTPMQ
-523 KAIEA
+523 QAIEK
-528 AGLVASGLSPDGKLV
+528 AGLQVSGTSPDGKLV
-543 EIVELPGHPYFI
+543 EIVELPKHPYFI
-555 AAQFHPEFKSRPTI
+555 AGQFHPEFKSRPTD
-569 PHPLFNGLVKAALKN
+569 PHPLFKGLVAAALKE
-584 GKRGTGNGERIPR
+584 KKFE
-597 AKRVAEGDALAGVG
+597 K
-611 TGKRE
+611 KK

>member
-1 MKKQVKYVFITGGVV
+1 MAKYVFITGGVV

-87 SKASNYTSGRIYSA
+87 TKASNFTSGRIYSA

-114 TVQVVPHITD
+114 TVQVVPHVTD

-161 FLEAARQFRFEEGE
+161 FLEAARQFRFEAGA

-185 VPYLKAAGELKTKP
+185 VPYLRAAGELKTKP
-199 SQHSVGMLRN
+199 SQHSVGQLRA

-218 CRTEM
+218 CRTERA
-223 TIPEEHLKKL
+223 IPPEHLDKL
-233 AMFCNV
+233 ALFCNV
-239 KRECVIE
+239 RRECVIE
-246 EKDVADSV
+246 EKDVAESV

-267 EQVLR
+267 EQVLH
-272 QVRLD
+272 QLRLD
-277 LWPIKHTVWDTLV
+277 IWPIRHTVWDTLV
-290 RKATQPKKR
+290 RKATQPKR
-299 CRIALVGKYISIR
+299 ACRIALVGKYVAVR

-318 HEALQHAGMANDC
+318 HEALQHAGMARDAR
-331 KVEVVPIE
+331 VEVVPIE
-339 AEEFHDLFKR
+339 AET
-349 VGVKSSSSRKV
+349 
-360 ANNSSL
+360 L
-366 ELQLKTPTN
+366 EGRGGAAAAARRALADF
-375 SIDGILV
+375 DGILV
-382 PGGFGA
+382 PGGFGS

-394 IAAIKYAREKKIPF
+394 IAAIRYAREHKVPL

-416 CTVIEYARDVLGWK
+416 CAVIEFARHVAGWE
-430 DANSTEFDENTTHP
+430 DANSTEFDPATKHP

-449 EEQRGVTQKGG
+449 ESQRGVTQKGG
-460 TMRLGAYPCVLKKDS
+460 TMRLGAYPCLLS
-475 LADKL
+475 AG
-480 YSHKEHKEHKV
+480 SR
-491 FVDFASFAA
+491 AA
-500 KNTTVISERHRHR
+500 RAYGKQAQCRMLNAECRMAGKSSGKAFSIQHSELCISERHRHR
-513 YEFANDTKAQ
+513 YELAMDSEARR
-523 KAIEA
+523 AMEA
-528 AGLVASGLSPDGKLV
+528 AGLRVSGVSPDGSLAEV
-543 EIVELPGHPYFI
+543 VELPGHPYFV
-555 AAQFHPEFKSRPTI
+555 ACQFHPEFKSRPTA
-569 PHPLFNGLVKAALKN
+569 PHPLFLGLVTAALA
-584 GKRGTGNGERIPR
+584 RAPR
-597 AKRVAEGDALAGVG
+597 TPRRSASGR
-611 TGKRE
+611 RRS

>member
-45 PYLNVDPGTMSPY
+45 PYLNIDPGTMSPY

-134 EAHGD
+134 EHD
-139 EPAPDIVLCEIG
+139 CDIVLCEIG

-161 FLEAARQFRFEEGE
+161 FLEAARQFRFEEGV

-223 TIPEEHLKKL
+223 SIPEEHLQKL

-254 YAVPRELREQGLD
+254 YAVPRELRMQGLD
-267 EQVLR
+267 EQVLK
-272 QVRLD
+272 QLHLD
-277 LWPIKHTVWDTLV
+277 IWPIKHTVWDTLV
-290 RKATQPKKR
+290 RKATKPKR
-299 CRIALVGKYISIR
+299 ECTIALVGKYISIR

-318 HEALQHAGMANDC
+318 YEALQHAGMANDC
-331 KVEVVPIE
+331 KVKVLPIE
-339 AEEFHDLFKR
+339 AEDLENGTASAEMKN
-349 VGVKSSSSRKV
+349 V
-360 ANNSSL
+360 
-366 ELQLKTPTN
+366 
-375 SIDGILV
+375 DGILV
-382 PGGFGA
+382 PGGFGS

-394 IAAIKYAREKKIPF
+394 IAAIRYAREHKIPF

-430 DANSTEFDENTTHP
+430 DANSTEFDEKTEHP

-460 TMRLGAYPCVLKKDS
+460 TMRLGAYPCILRKGS
-475 LADKL
+475 LAARL
-480 YSHKEHKEHKV
+480 YGQKST
-491 FVDFASFAA
+491 AQSQGSSPQP
-500 KNTTVISERHRHR
+500 ISERHRHR
-513 YEFANDTKAQ
+513 YEFANATEAQ
-523 KAIEA
+523 QAIEA
-528 AGLVASGLSPDGKLV
+528 AGLKATGLSPDGRLV

-555 AAQFHPEFKSRPTI
+555 ASQFHPEFKSRPTV
-569 PHPLFNGLVKAALKN
+569 PHPLFDGLVKAALKKCEG
-584 GKRGTGNGERIPR
+584 GKVDN
-597 AKRVAEGDALAGVG
+597 
-611 TGKRE
+611 

>member
-16 SSLGKGVTSASLA
+16 SSLGKGITSASLA

-36 YRVFMQKLD
+36 YKVFMQKLD

-87 SKASNYTSGRIYSA
+87 TKASNYTSGRIYSA

-134 EAHGD
+134 EHD
-139 EPAPDIVLCEIG
+139 CDIVLCEIG

-161 FLEAARQFRFEEGE
+161 FLEAARQFRFEEGA

-223 TIPEEHLKKL
+223 PIPEEHMQKL

-246 EKDVADSV
+246 EQDVTDSV
-254 YAVPRELREQGLD
+254 YAVPRELRKQGLD

-272 QVRLD
+272 QLHLD
-277 LWPIKHTVWDTLV
+277 IWPVKHTVWDTLV
-290 RKATQPKKR
+290 RKATKPKRR
-299 CRIALVGKYISIR
+299 CRIALVGKYIAIR
-312 DAYKSV
+312 DAYKSI
-318 HEALQHAGMANDC
+318 HEALQHAGMAKDC

-339 AEEFHDLFKR
+339 AEELFAAKSTENTKIGRRPCDLCGK
-349 VGVKSSSSRKV
+349 KLS
-360 ANNSSL
+360 
-366 ELQLKTPTN
+366 

-394 IAAIKYAREKKIPF
+394 VAAIRYAREHRIPL

-430 DANSTEFDENTTHP
+430 DANSSEFDQNTSHP

-449 EEQRGVTQKGG
+449 EDQRGITQKGG
-460 TMRLGAYPCVLKKDS
+460 TMRLGAYPCALAKGS
-475 LADKL
+475 LAAKL
-480 YSHKEHKEHKV
+480 YG
-491 FVDFASFAA
+491 ASE
-500 KNTTVISERHRHR
+500 ISERHRHR
-513 YEFANDTKAQ
+513 YELAYDSDGRA
-523 KAIEA
+523 ALVA
-528 AGLVASGLSPDGKLV
+528 AGLAVSGVSPDGKLV
-543 EIVELPGHPYFI
+543 EVVELPQTKHPYFI
-555 AAQFHPEFKSRPTI
+555 ACQFHPEFKSRPTA
-569 PHPLFNGLVKAALKN
+569 PHPLFLGLVDAALK
-584 GKRGTGNGERIPR
+584 RRR
-597 AKRVAEGDALAGVG
+597 
-611 TGKRE
+611 